1 MALRALQGIQGRGIR
16 MKEYFIKY
24 HYMYQTD
31 VRSSA
36 STQIV
41 EAESA
46 KKAVDQIR
54 QDNYKYF
61 AVEDIKLIGESV

>member
-1 MALRALQGIQGRGIR
+1 

-24 HYMYQTD
+24 HYMHSAD
-31 VRSSA
+31 VQSSL
-36 STQIV
+36 STRVV

-46 KKAVDQIR
+46 QMAVDQIR

-61 AVEDIKLIGESV
+61 AVEDIKLIGELEDSK